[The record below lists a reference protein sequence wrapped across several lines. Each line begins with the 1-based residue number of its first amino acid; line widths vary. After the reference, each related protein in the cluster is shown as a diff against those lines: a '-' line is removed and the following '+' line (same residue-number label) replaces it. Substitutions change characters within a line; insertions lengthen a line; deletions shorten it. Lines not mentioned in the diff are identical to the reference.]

1 MRARL
6 KRLQLSFDMKWIVN
20 RSGPE
25 IYFSALEWLTIVC
38 HCFAGS
44 VARLVIRDILAE
56 DAGTYCCVASNDSRE
71 SDCSSQV
78 TVRSKSAV

>member
-1 MRARL
+1 M
-6 KRLQLSFDMKWIVN
+6 N

-25 IYFSALEWLTIVC
+25 IYFRGLECLTIVD

-56 DAGTYCCVASNDSRE
+56 DSGTYCCVASNDAGE

-78 TVRSKSAV
+78 TVRSKSAFRKKYLVFFRFLFE

>member
-1 MRARL
+1 M
-6 KRLQLSFDMKWIVN
+6 N

-25 IYFSALEWLTIVC
+25 KYFSALMWLTIVD

-56 DAGTYCCVASNDSRE
+56 DAGTYCCVASNDAGE

-78 TVRSKSAV
+78 TVRSKSAMGKNVFSFSF

>member
-1 MRARL
+1 M
-6 KRLQLSFDMKWIVN
+6 N

-25 IYFSALEWLTIVC
+25 IYFKGLEWLTIVD

-56 DAGTYCCVASNDSRE
+56 DSGTYCCVASNDAGE

-78 TVRSKSAV
+78 TVRSKSSLKKIPLFFSFSF